1 MRLKDK
7 VAIITGAGR
16 GLGLAMAKR
25 FVEEGAR
32 VTIADV
38 VDPGS
43 AAGEVGT
50 AAQVLSI
57 TVDVADE
64 SSVAAMVVAT
74 VKKFGRVDILVNN
87 AAISSTV
94 QKQSFE
100 NISVAEWRRVMDVNL
115 MGTFLC
121 SKAVVGHMREQKSG
135 RILNLTSGTIYRGTP
150 FLLHYVSSKGAIMV
164 LTRALANEL
173 GGDNILVNALSPGF
187 TLTQGMEDNAS
198 YSKEFRQMVISSRAL
213 KRAEYADDIVGAA
226 VFLVSED
233 SGFITGQV
241 LAIDGGATF
250 H

>member
-32 VTIADV
+32 VTIADI

-121 SKAVVGHMREQKSG
+121 SKAVVGHMRRQKSG

-173 GGDNILVNALSPGF
+173 GTDNILVNALSPGF

-198 YSKEFRQMVISSRAL
+198 YSAEFRQMVVSSRAL
-213 KRAEYADDIVGAA
+213 KRPEYAEDVVGAA

-241 LAIDGGATF
+241 LAVDGGATF